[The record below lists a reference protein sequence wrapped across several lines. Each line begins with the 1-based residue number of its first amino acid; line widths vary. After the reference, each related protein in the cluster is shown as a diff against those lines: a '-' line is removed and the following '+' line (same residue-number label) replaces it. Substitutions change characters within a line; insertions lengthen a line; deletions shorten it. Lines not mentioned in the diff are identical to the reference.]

1 MSAIEEDAIR
11 VTYPREDQ
19 VGRTAMGEGD
29 AALPVLFA
37 GQLHGR
43 AFQRCPFVAVLS
55 DRLPLPVV
63 PQTWHEST
71 ETVPLADVT
80 ERAYATTADFCVG
93 GGCCCCGCCCR
104 HSG

>member
-11 VTYPREDQ
+11 VTYPEDQ
-19 VGRTAMGEGD
+19 VGRTAMSEGD

-37 GQLHGR
+37 GQLHDR
-43 AFQRCPFVAVLS
+43 AIQRRPFVAVLS

-80 ERAYATTADFCVG
+80 ERAYATTAEFCV
-93 GGCCCCGCCCR
+93 GCCCCR
-104 HSG
+104 RSS